1 MKVSNIPLDLF
12 NPDVIPKSPGV
23 ESVAYIETRDQHQPV
38 KKGTFS
44 QDDNKVLRHAHKGQL
59 LQTQCGSVKSRVD
72 IAHRRYYHILNWLM
86 GSHVSIKSLLMLKLC
101 TNGLGVNRSIF
112 LRQELG
118 ELAFYTQVRK
128 RIFGKVIEFFTRY

>member
-1 MKVSNIPLDLF
+1 MKVSQNIPLDSF

-72 IAHRRYYHILNWLM
+72 IVLDIAHRRYYHILN
-86 GSHVSIKSLLMLKLC
+86 
-101 TNGLGVNRSIF
+101 
-112 LRQELG
+112 
-118 ELAFYTQVRK
+118 
-128 RIFGKVIEFFTRY
+128 